1 MPVVVEVKEEE
12 EYNQWLAGK
21 KAEAAEY
28 ASTIGKEWSFDELMT
43 RGEEVYNR
51 SCAACHMVD
60 GTGIDGVFP
69 ALKDS
74 PIALGPKEGHIAIL
88 INGVA
93 GSSMQSFAD
102 QLSEVDIAA
111 VVHYERNA
119 WGNDV
124 GDITQPIDVLNYKQG
139 Q

>member
-60 GTGIDGVFP
+60 GTGMMVSSLL
-69 ALKDS
+69 LKTVQLHW
-74 PIALGPKEGHIAIL
+74 APKR
-88 INGVA
+88 V
-93 GSSMQSFAD
+93 
-102 QLSEVDIAA
+102 
-111 VVHYERNA
+111 
-119 WGNDV
+119 
-124 GDITQPIDVLNYKQG
+124 T
-139 Q
+139 